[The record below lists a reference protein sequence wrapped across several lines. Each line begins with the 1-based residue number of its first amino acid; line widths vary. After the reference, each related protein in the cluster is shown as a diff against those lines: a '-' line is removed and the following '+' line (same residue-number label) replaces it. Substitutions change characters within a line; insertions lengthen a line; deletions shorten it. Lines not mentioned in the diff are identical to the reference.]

1 MNISERILKTI
12 TEISEKTGK
21 DEDSVTWNEI
31 AVELA
36 DTLNNTVQMEFLT
49 VNFIESYQMF
59 KQRNKMNIE
68 KFKIDLEEFMK
79 KQGYPQVHTF
89 GVNYETSSVDI
100 NITFCKGLNDL

>member
-36 DTLNNTVQMEFLT
+36 DTLNNTV
-49 VNFIESYQMF
+49 
-59 KQRNKMNIE
+59 
-68 KFKIDLEEFMK
+68 
-79 KQGYPQVHTF
+79 
-89 GVNYETSSVDI
+89 
-100 NITFCKGLNDL
+100 